1 MGGFRADFPIFFQAR
16 VCDEHTTK
24 MADFGKLSSRHRRI
38 ASESALSMLLVC
50 TTAILLRTSV
60 RVQHSPSPFVEVRW
74 EERLSGWLMSRV
86 TRICRYDYLWLLQ
99 LRLYASKYIFVFIY
113 LVRRSV
119 LLYRVVSSPRI
130 RKIQQ
135 LFAPPQKFSF
145 DTCLRHWNA
154 FFLWLNSAVVYSRVY
169 TTYLQFEN
177 NKQTKPHTSYL
188 IHCTW
193 YLIYVRYDTSTSS
206 AVPKIFSF
214 FFSLV
219 DMIKSLSIMVD
230 HARSSRKPIVLLV
243 WVRVSEYIIP
253 R

>member
-1 MGGFRADFPIFFQAR
+1 
-16 VCDEHTTK
+16 

-60 RVQHSPSPFVEVRW
+60 RVQHSPSPFVEIRW

-119 LLYRVVSSPRI
+119 LLYRVVSSPRL
-130 RKIQQ
+130 RKIKQ